1 MNGERERV
9 VLVMTDIIDPTA
21 DRVVAELDRRG
32 APVFRCNPGD
42 FPQLLTLAAHIDQS
56 ATDGLLRLH
65 DREGNRLREV
75 LLGDVGCGYY
85 RRPTA
90 FRIPDDMPESWQ
102 WWAARE
108 ARQGFGGVIATLP
121 RWINHPTAI
130 ARAEYKPVQLTEAA
144 ACGMRIPRTLVT
156 NDPREAKE
164 FAETVG
170 PTVHKRLSSAI
181 GPDDPLT
188 RLVDPSEIEIGNTA
202 HLFQEWVPKA
212 YEVRLTVVDDA
223 FFAVR
228 IDPTSP
234 HVDVDWRADYDA
246 LHHTVI
252 ETPPAIRTAVAALMK
267 RATSPSP
274 GTSRTSSPGPR

>member
-1 MNGERERV
+1 MVGRSRGSAG
-9 VLVMTDIIDPTA
+9 LRRR
-21 DRVVAELDRRG
+21 DRHA
-32 APVFRCNPGD
+32 
-42 FPQLLTLAAHIDQS
+42 
-56 ATDGLLRLH
+56 
-65 DREGNRLREV
+65 
-75 LLGDVGCGYY
+75 
-85 RRPTA
+85 
-90 FRIPDDMPESWQ
+90 
-102 WWAARE
+102 
-108 ARQGFGGVIATLP
+108 ATLP

-181 GPDDPLT
+181 GPGDPLT

-267 RATSPSP
+267 RLGLRFAALDFAVTAAGDWIFFEINPNGQWAWLEDATGLPVASAIADALM
-274 GTSRTSSPGPR
+274 G